1 MPFLN
6 YLAHYRLYSL
16 ENVKR
21 INKKLKPFLEPSA
34 DSTTKGPAQSRKDC
48 HDRRTSKR

>member
-1 MPFLN
+1 MSFLN
-6 YLAHYRLYSL
+6 YLAYHRLYSL

-34 DSTTKGPAQSRKDC
+34 DSTTKVLHNQEKIV
-48 HDRRTSKR
+48 KYQ